1 MLLFDNTI
9 FKLKFKYELSYVL
22 IPLSFILYVFFPLL
36 RSYILFH
43 IICIAIIGII
53 DTIFNYINNL
63 NILFLIGSLI
73 IHLLMLLVLINFKKY
88 GKINSISLL
97 LLIIPNLTILLL
109 PYWPYT
115 LTRNNM
121 IFLYNSIYFILC
133 IIYLN
138 I

>member
-43 IICIAIIGII
+43 IICISIIGII

-63 NILFLIGSLI
+63 DILFLIGSLL

-88 GKINSISLL
+88 GKINSISILL
-97 LLIIPNLTILLL
+97 LLIPNLTILLL